1 MEQRRMTAKAKTPT
15 RIRGVLLDVDGTLI
29 DSNDAHAR
37 AWVDALD
44 EFGYDIPFERV
55 RPLIGMGGDKLLPA
69 LIGIAKDSDEGERLS
84 KRRTEIFFTRYLPTI
99 QPFPQVRELVQRMR
113 RDGLELAVATSAEG
127 EELEKLIRAAG
138 VTDLIEE
145 TATSSDAAS
154 SKPDPGVIHAALER
168 SGKPPREVLLLGDT
182 PYDIEA
188 ATAAKVR
195 VIALRCGGWWSDT
208 DLAGALAIYDDPAD
222 LLAHYE
228 DSPLH
233 PRVADAG
240 ASDADHRTVDG
251 RARRGKRTESDSRA
265 S

>member
-1 MEQRRMTAKAKTPT
+1 MTAKAKNLV

-55 RPLIGMGGDKLLPA
+55 RPLIGMGGDKVLPA
-69 LIGIAKDSDEGERLS
+69 LLGIPKDSDEGERLS
-84 KRRTEIFFTRYLPTI
+84 KRRAEIFFTRYLPTV
-99 QPFPQVRELVQRMR
+99 QPFPQVRELLQRMR
-113 RDGLELAVATSAEG
+113 RDGLVLVVATSAEG
-127 EELEKLIRAAG
+127 EELEKLLRVAG

-154 SKPDPGVIHAALER
+154 SKPDPDVIHAALGR
-168 SGKPPREVLLLGDT
+168 SGKSAREVVLLGDT
-182 PYDIEA
+182 PYDVEA
-188 ATAAKVR
+188 AAAAKVR
-195 VIALRCGGWWSDT
+195 VLALRCGGWWGDA

-222 LLAHYE
+222 LLAHYD

-233 PRVADAG
+233 PRIADAD
-240 ASDADHRTVDG
+240 ASAAEHRSTDG
-251 RARRGKRTESDSRA
+251 RARRGRRTESDTRA